1 MAADVRVAVDDRDH
15 RLLPSFSP
23 AARFTVSG
31 AGASA
36 AMYAL

>member
-1 MAADVRVAVDDRDH
+1 MAADVRVAADDRDH
-15 RLLPSFSP
+15 RLLPRFSP
-23 AARFTVSG
+23 VTVSG